1 MGASLI
7 IRRIHLYLA
16 LFLTP
21 WMLMYAISTVVM
33 NHRGFFKDYYGEHA
47 VQWEIESDT
56 TYDVTLGPNIS
67 REVVANQILSHLGI
81 EGAHNTQ
88 GRLDRRI
95 TITRDNPWATRRV
108 TFSPASGNLKVE
120 RRMDRV
126 PVILESLHRRRGG
139 YQHPIV
145 SEHLWSVVIDLVIGY
160 TKGYVAFDSVIRQK
174 NVLWNIA
181 NVRLP
186 VAYAIISQR
195 VAVNKQP
202 SLKWSNHAE
211 NQICQC

>member
-33 NHRGFFKDYYGEHA
+33 NHRGFFKEYYAEDP
-47 VQWEIESDT
+47 VQWEIESET
-56 TYDVTLGPNIS
+56 TYDLSLGPNIS

-95 TITRDNPWATRRV
+95 TITRDNPWATRRI
-108 TFSPASGNLKVE
+108 TFSPTSGNLKVE
-120 RRMDRV
+120 RRLDRV

-145 SEHLWSVVIDLVIGY
+145 SEHLWSVVIDLVI
-160 TKGYVAFDSVIRQK
+160 VAMMFWAGSGIWMWWEMSITR
-174 NVLWNIA
+174 
-181 NVRLP
+181 RLGAITL
-186 VAYAIISQR
+186 VAGLLLYAFFL
-195 VAVNKQP
+195 VA
-202 SLKWSNHAE
+202 
-211 NQICQC
+211 I

>member
-33 NHRGFFKDYYGEHA
+33 NHRGFFEEYYGEHA

-95 TITRDNPWATRRV
+95 TITRDNPWATRRI
-108 TFSPASGNLKVE
+108 TFSPVSGNLKVE
-120 RRMDRV
+120 RRLDRV

-145 SEHLWSVVIDLVIGY
+145 SEHLWSVVIDLVI
-160 TKGYVAFDSVIRQK
+160 VAMMFWAGSGIWMWWEMSITR
-174 NVLWNIA
+174 
-181 NVRLP
+181 RLGAITL
-186 VAYAIISQR
+186 VAGLLLYAFFL
-195 VAVNKQP
+195 VA
-202 SLKWSNHAE
+202 
-211 NQICQC
+211 I

>member
-145 SEHLWSVVIDLVIGY
+145 SEHLWSVVIDLVI
-160 TKGYVAFDSVIRQK
+160 VAMMFWAGSGVWMWWEMSITR
-174 NVLWNIA
+174 
-181 NVRLP
+181 RLGAITL
-186 VAYAIISQR
+186 VAGLLLYAFFL
-195 VAVNKQP
+195 VA
-202 SLKWSNHAE
+202 
-211 NQICQC
+211 I

>member
-56 TYDVTLGPNIS
+56 TYDVMLGPNIS

-145 SEHLWSVVIDLVIGY
+145 SEHLWSVVIDLVI
-160 TKGYVAFDSVIRQK
+160 VAMMFWAGSGVWMWWEMSITR
-174 NVLWNIA
+174 
-181 NVRLP
+181 RLGAITL
-186 VAYAIISQR
+186 VAGLLLYAFFL
-195 VAVNKQP
+195 VA
-202 SLKWSNHAE
+202 
-211 NQICQC
+211 I